1 MLSLDGV
8 EAQLYAP
15 DWDGELPLDR
25 ARQKGLPELV
35 GRKTSYYLY
44 HLYHFYIIL
53 WPGLSSIST
62 HGLSAMFDF
71 KVEGVKFETVSILQ
85 VVEST

>member
-25 ARQKGLPELV
+25 ARQKGLPGA
-35 GRKTSYYLY
+35 GR
-44 HLYHFYIIL
+44 
-53 WPGLSSIST
+53 
-62 HGLSAMFDF
+62 D
-71 KVEGVKFETVSILQ
+71 EGVKFEIASILQ
-85 VVEST
+85 VA

>member
-25 ARQKGLPELV
+25 AGQKGLPELG
-35 GRKTSYYLY
+35 GRKTSY

-71 KVEGVKFETVSILQ
+71 KVEGVKFEIVSILQ
-85 VVEST
+85 VAEST